1 MYISNEIDWI
11 NFLKLKNVYIWGFCE
26 KGKQLAQKFDY
37 EKIKVK
43 GFIDNNKDKY
53 GEHEGWNVFSFESYL
68 KTIDKENSMI
78 VICSN
83 KEREIKMQCL
93 QVGITNFI
101 SVNQVDFGGG
111 VEHYDE
117 RYFEWQK
124 PMGVFGAKVSYRRFK
139 PYVKDTDTLVEFGCA
154 GGYLLQEFENNNK
167 VGIEVN
173 DFARAYCSKQGIKS
187 VKYTNEISDN
197 YADIIISTHVLEH
210 VERPL
215 DELRQL
221 YRVLKTGGKIV
232 FYVPNES
239 CDVDYKRSDIDNHLY
254 TWNCLTLG
262 NLFKAAGFFVYSVQ
276 NIKEVWPND
285 WEAVERDLGS
295 DVFDE
300 LSVIKGTA
308 SNINNCLIVAYK

>member
-11 NFLKLKNVYIWGFCE
+11 SFLKGKNVYIWGFCE
-26 KGKQLAQKFDY
+26 KGKQLSQKFNF
-37 EKIKVK
+37 ESINVR
-43 GFIDNNKDKY
+43 GFIDNNTDKH
-53 GEHEGWNVFSFESYL
+53 GQHELWNVISFESYL
-68 KTIDKENSMI
+68 RITAKEESMI

-83 KEREIKMQCL
+83 KERDIKMQCL
-93 QVGITNFI
+93 QAGITNFI

-111 VEHYDE
+111 ESHYDE
-117 RYFEWQK
+117 QYFEWQK
-124 PMGVFGAKVSYRRFK
+124 PMGKFGAKVSYRRFK
-139 PYVKDTDTLVEFGCA
+139 PYVKSSETLVEFGCA
-154 GGYLLQEFENNNK
+154 GGYLLEEFANENK
-167 VGIEVN
+167 VGIEIN
-173 DFARAYCSKQGIKS
+173 DFAREYCRKNGIKT
-187 VKYTNEISDN
+187 VKHTKELSDN
-197 YADIIISTHVLEH
+197 YADVIISTHVLEH

-221 YRVLKTGGKIV
+221 FRVLKKGGKIV

-262 NLFKAAGFFVYSVQ
+262 NLFKAAGFFVYSVK
-276 NIKEVWPND
+276 NIQEVWPNE
-285 WEAVERDLGS
+285 WEVIEKDLG
-295 DVFDE
+295 VEAFDE